1 MLTNIPSS
9 AKFIFGFAA
18 TFYIIL
24 YISYNIEGTFILGI
38 MKYRPPESD
47 YKFVA
52 DSLISAMS
60 AFVIIAITNSIA
72 SNHPTSTFC
81 QNISKLHNNKFLRN
95 IMIFGSFISLL
106 FAVFHFNLSL
116 SCDLMKYK
124 STCGIR
130 WQSKSSFQT
139 FQSPLSCDLM
149 KYKSTCDI
157 K

>member
-18 TFYIIL
+18 TFYIVL
-24 YISYNIEGTFILGI
+24 YVSYNIDGTFIIGT
-38 MKYRPPESD
+38 KYHPPESD

-52 DSLISAMS
+52 NSLISAMS
-60 AFVIIAITNSIA
+60 AFAIIAFNNFIESIYSKNHTGKNITKPLYGKI
-72 SNHPTSTFC
+72 
-81 QNISKLHNNKFLRN
+81 IRN
-95 IMIFGSFISLL
+95 IMIFGSFISLI
-106 FAVFHFNLSL
+106 FAVLQFGLSL

-130 WQSKSSFQT
+130 WQSQSSFET
-139 FQSPLSCDLM
+139 FETPLSCDLM

>member
-1 MLTNIPSS
+1 MPTNIPSS

-18 TFYIIL
+18 AFYIIL

-47 YKFVA
+47 YKFIA

-60 AFVIIAITNSIA
+60 AFAIIAI
-72 SNHPTSTFC
+72 SNFISSKYSKSTIC
-81 QNISKLHNNKFLRN
+81 QNISKPYQSKFLRN
-95 IMIFGSFISLL
+95 TMIFWSFISLL
-106 FAVFHFNLSL
+106 FALLQFSLSL

-130 WQSKSSFQT
+130 WQSQGSFQT
-139 FQSPLSCDLM
+139 FQPP
-149 KYKSTCDI
+149 
-157 K
+157 